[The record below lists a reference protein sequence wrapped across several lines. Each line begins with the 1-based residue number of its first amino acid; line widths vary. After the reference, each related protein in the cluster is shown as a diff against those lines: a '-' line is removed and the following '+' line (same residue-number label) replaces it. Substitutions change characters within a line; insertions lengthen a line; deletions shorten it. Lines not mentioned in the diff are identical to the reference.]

1 MKVSIYNQDP
11 NIEGIIPVE
20 LSLIDGSTKFMLSER
35 EDGDVVFDSWEVYAN
50 WLNDN
55 IERPKL
61 I

>member
-35 EDGDVVFDSWEVYAN
+35 EDGDVVFDSWEAYAN